1 MNEILSVLIFL
12 AVMAAIMMEKV
23 HRSVVAMAG
32 AVLLLMFHILTIETA
47 IAYVDINTIGVL
59 VGMMLFVAVVKNSGL
74 FEYVAIKS
82 AKLTKGHPMAI
93 MAVFA
98 LITAVLSAF
107 LDNVT
112 TVLLVGP
119 MTIAITL
126 ILEVNPVPFLL
137 TQILASNIGGTA
149 TLIGDPPNIM
159 IGSAAN
165 LGFTDFMLNTG
176 TVVIPILALVIF
188 ISYILYRKQIHV
200 SEENM
205 KEVMKLNENKA
216 IKDKALLV
224 KSIIMMVVVVLGFVF
239 HDALGME
246 SATISLFAAVVMML
260 IGKQDAEDIILGV
273 EWSTIL
279 FFIGLFVVVGGME
292 STGVIDS
299 LAHMLIDFT
308 SGNMALTIIIILW
321 VSAIVSAFLDNIPFV
336 ATLIPLI
343 ITMGKTGIDI
353 TPLWWALSLGAC
365 LGGNGSLIGA
375 SANVV
380 LSGIA
385 SKNGHTISFIN
396 YLKFGFP
403 MMIITVFISMLYLLL
418 RFA

>member
-12 AVMAAIMMEKV
+12 GVMIAIMSEKV
-23 HRSVVAMAG
+23 HRSVAAMSG
-32 AVLLLMFHILTIETA
+32 AVLLLVLHILTIDSAVE
-47 IAYVDINTIGVL
+47 YVDINTIGVL

-74 FEYVAIKS
+74 FEYIAIKS
-82 AKLTKGHPMAI
+82 AKLTRGHPMAI

-98 LITAVLSAF
+98 VITAVLSAF

-119 MTIAITL
+119 MTIAITG
-126 ILEVNPVPFLL
+126 ILNVNPVPFLL

-165 LGFTDFMLNTG
+165 LGFTDFIINTG
-176 TVVIPILALVIF
+176 TIAVPILAVMIL
-188 ISYILYRKQIHV
+188 ISYFMYRKQIHV
-200 SEENM
+200 SETSM
-205 KEVMKLNENKA
+205 KEVMKLDEKKA
-216 IKDKALLV
+216 IKDRSLLF
-224 KSIIMMVVVVLGFVF
+224 KSLFMMGMVVIGFVC
-239 HDALGME
+239 HDALGLE
-246 SATISLFAAVVMML
+246 SSTISLLAAVIMML

-308 SGNMALTIIIILW
+308 SGDMALTIIIILW

-343 ITMGKTGIDI
+343 ITMGKTGMDT

-380 LSGIA
+380 LSGISA
-385 SKNGHTISFIN
+385 KNGHPISFMS